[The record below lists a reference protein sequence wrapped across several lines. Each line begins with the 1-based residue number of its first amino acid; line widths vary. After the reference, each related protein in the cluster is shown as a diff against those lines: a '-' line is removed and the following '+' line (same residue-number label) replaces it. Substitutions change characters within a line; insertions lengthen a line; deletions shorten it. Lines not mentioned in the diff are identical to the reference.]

1 MMDLRLGEI
10 AAACGGKLVLKEDA
24 TTDTCVSSVVIDS
37 RQVTEGGVFLAVI
50 GERVDGHKFI
60 TSVFEKGAALAVTMK
75 TPEQAEADTGVRSEN
90 WGSYLLVED
99 TLQALKDIAE
109 YYRRKLSVPVVG
121 ITGSVGKTSTK
132 EFIAGVLAEKYH
144 VLKTEGNYNN
154 EIGVPLTLLK
164 IRKEHTAAVVE
175 MGISDFGEMHRLSK
189 MARPDICV
197 ITNIGQSHLENLK
210 SRDGILKAKSEI
222 FDYMAEDGLVCL
234 NGEDDMLRT
243 LTEVKGRK
251 THFFG
256 WGNCPWEEVT
266 AGEIVSRG
274 LWGSDAVL
282 TIRQPGKGMNA
293 GAEMQVA
300 SGAAG
305 AEMQVA
311 SGAAGAEM
319 QVASGAAGAEMQVA
333 SGAARAAVPVA
344 PSVKI
349 AVQVPLPGRHMVLNS
364 AAAACVAG
372 LLGLS
377 PEQIASGIRKIKP
390 VGGRNNLIPLAEYTL
405 IDDCY
410 NANPASMKAAV
421 DLLSMA
427 DTEKVAVLGDMFELG
442 ENSRK
447 LHEEIGAYAAE
458 AGIHRIYCVGN
469 EAESIYQAACG
480 VMSSG
485 QSPNG
490 DNGGETIYFPTKE
503 ELFRALEEDPARYI
517 PKGSTVLI
525 KASHGMEFNQIVDYL
540 KRKVKEPI

>member
-1 MMDLRLGEI
+1 
-10 AAACGGKLVLKEDA
+10 
-24 TTDTCVSSVVIDS
+24 
-37 RQVTEGGVFLAVI
+37 
-50 GERVDGHKFI
+50 
-60 TSVFEKGAALAVTMK
+60 
-75 TPEQAEADTGVRSEN
+75 
-90 WGSYLLVED
+90 
-99 TLQALKDIAE
+99 
-109 YYRRKLSVPVVG
+109 
-121 ITGSVGKTSTK
+121 
-132 EFIAGVLAEKYH
+132 
-144 VLKTEGNYNN
+144 
-154 EIGVPLTLLK
+154 
-164 IRKEHTAAVVE
+164 
-175 MGISDFGEMHRLSK
+175 
-189 MARPDICV
+189 
-197 ITNIGQSHLENLK
+197 
-210 SRDGILKAKSEI
+210 
-222 FDYMAEDGLVCL
+222 
-234 NGEDDMLRT
+234 MLRT

-282 TIRQPGKGMNA
+282 TIRQPGKGMN
-293 GAEMQVA
+293 
-300 SGAAG
+300 
-305 AEMQVA
+305 
-311 SGAAGAEM
+311 AGAEM

-405 IDDCY
+405 IDECY

-427 DTEKVAVLGDMFELG
+427 DTEKVAILGDMFELG